1 MISITTL
8 AVRYQ
13 CLLRLFHLCF
23 WTGGLALHVHITE
36 NPKLAVSLS
45 AKLEFYSSWVITSFS
60 TGTPVIRAMK
70 QRTSSTQLLW
80 YVQKHPSP
88 TCKKV
93 RWRLGYG
100 QMRECRLSLLC
111 TLNLK
116 QKWNVCC
123 ANLIF
128 ARLICN
134 CARVQPRDAERLS
147 ELLGQG
153 RHNPTCHIISIDA
166 FEGTSKVSRSNL
178 LYSDYDLLPQSSA
191 LYLQSLWSLINVIIL
206 VKLLS

>member
-8 AVRYQ
+8 AVCYQ

-36 NPKLAVSLS
+36 NPKLAVSLF

-80 YVQKHPSP
+80 YVQKHPSL

-100 QMRECRLSLLC
+100 QMRECRMSLLC

-116 QKWNVCC
+116 QKWNCLLC
-123 ANLIF
+123 KLSFCTLNLQLF
-128 ARLICN
+128 ARTAQGCW
-134 CARVQPRDAERLS
+134 APFRVAWSRTSQSDMSHHFDRCLWRDC
-147 ELLGQG
+147 QG
-153 RHNPTCHIISIDA
+153 IS
-166 FEGTSKVSRSNL
+166 F
-178 LYSDYDLLPQSSA
+178 
-191 LYLQSLWSLINVIIL
+191 
-206 VKLLS
+206 